1 MHNENNIMAYREEL
15 IQLSGQIINGIMS
28 ADNSIM
34 TKLVDRTLH
43 EETAKN
49 TVELAHK
56 ILKEGTIYLLTQKI
70 NNK

>member
-1 MHNENNIMAYREEL
+1 MAYREEL

-34 TKLVDRTLH
+34 SKLVDRTLY

-49 TVELAHK
+49 TVELAHE
-56 ILKEGTIYLLTQKI
+56 ILKEIDKKNGAS
-70 NNK
+70 